1 MKKPITIQST
11 KRARKKWQVS
21 IAVFFTVAFV
31 AVLAFCGS
39 CLQAYASGETDD
51 NVVIGWIDA
60 SNLPRN
66 NIIFYIFRHIGW
78 AIICG
83 MRFLVN
89 GFQMVVFTVAK
100 NMGNLFYGGSDPSDS
115 SQWGKGVFS
124 SQTQSL
130 VIVFMA
136 LIGLAI
142 LGVGILYLVKPQK
155 VGTVAKN
162 IVIGLLV
169 AVSLPVLVGGA
180 FSLTYQLTQL
190 IPGSDEKIGNQIIMN
205 GTYDMLKLD
214 SADLLNQLQRG
225 TDDTNSTLDQ
235 WKASPDAAPVDL
247 RPSVG
252 AYGSDYELTHIDPT
266 EMVGLRGIF
275 DNGVTVEDKF
285 WNNTVIK
292 GSDGEEKLQALNDGR
307 IGNDGTSGNI
317 LSGQYY
323 RWNFNWIGIIVP
335 LFVMTFVLGL
345 CGIKLVRLLFEM
357 IVKQLLAQILAF
369 IDLHTMRR
377 LKQCLY
383 SIIST
388 CAAFFG
394 TFLMLQLYILAQR
407 AIGSWTSGL
416 NSGWAVL
423 GQVIIQVALGWAV
436 IDGPDIFE
444 KLFGMDIGIKSAV
457 GTLYGLQTVAR
468 VAKAGFNGVFGTRT
482 MDGTRVGGLFGRRGV
497 VDTTTNAASHAV
509 SGISAAAGFLRG
521 MSDGNREA
529 DHETGGNSNPAA
541 ARTRG
546 GSTNTNVPSTQGAG
560 ANSNPGGAQRRNSNT
575 PDKSPSSGKRMP
587 HAPNP
592 MAGESSTSGANDRLG
607 PVPQSG
613 FENKSGKSAFEYEQS
628 QKASDVSAAAQ
639 RAVRSNHWTEKA
651 SAIQTQAA
659 QALAARGITA
669 PPWQNPSQKGFAG
682 AAHAAAQAAINRGG
696 APMRLPSPM
705 PGAAARGLLSPLM
718 GATASRGLPSS
729 DTSATDA
736 AAPGAIPPGTSAG
749 MGAETPD
756 NGGFSMSNGVTGGD
770 ESGWAQDEYANE
782 QWQEVYD
789 QRGYGETAGE
799 YLRRRLSNYA
809 QRSDNR
815 FTRPVRTAKRAYDLG
830 RNMAIKRAIKRNRKS
845 LGR

>member
-1 MKKPITIQST
+1 M
-11 KRARKKWQVS
+11 
-21 IAVFFTVAFV
+21 VAFV
-31 AVLAFCGS
+31 AILAICGT
-39 CLQAYASGETDD
+39 CVQAYASGETDD
-51 NVVIGWIDA
+51 NVVISWIDA

-225 TDDTNSTLDQ
+225 TDDTNSTLNQ
-235 WKASPDAAPVDL
+235 WKANPDAAPVDL

-285 WNNTVIK
+285 WNNTVVK

-323 RWNFNWIGIIVP
+323 RWDFNWIGIIVP

-369 IDLHTMRR
+369 IDLHTMQR
-377 LKQCLY
+377 LKKCLY
-383 SIIST
+383 SIVSS
-388 CAAFFG
+388 CATFFG

-407 AIGSWTSGL
+407 AIGTWTNGL
-416 NSGWAVL
+416 NSGWTVL
-423 GQVIIQVALGWAV
+423 GQVIIQIALGWAV

-444 KLFGMDIGIKSAV
+444 KLFGMDIGIKSAA
-457 GTLYGLQTVAR
+457 GTLYGLQTVGRA
-468 VAKAGFNGVFGTRT
+468 AKAGFNGVFGTRT

-497 VDTTTNAASHAV
+497 VDTATNAASYAV
-509 SGISAAAGFLRG
+509 AGISGAFGFLRG
-521 MSDGNREA
+521 MADGNRTA
-529 DHETGGNSNPAA
+529 GNNTGGNSNPAA
-541 ARTRG
+541 AGAQRD
-546 GSTNTNVPSTQGAG
+546 STNTNAPSTQGAG
-560 ANSNPGGAQRRNSNT
+560 ANQNSDGARRRST
-575 PDKSPSSGKRMP
+575 YIPDKSPSSGKRMP
-587 HAPNP
+587 HAPGP
-592 MAGESSTSGANDRLG
+592 MAGENTASGANDRLG

-613 FENKSGKSAFEYEQS
+613 FENKSGKGALEYEQS

-639 RAVRSNHWTEKA
+639 RAVRSNHWAEKA
-651 SAIQTQAA
+651 AAIQTQAA

-718 GATASRGLPSS
+718 GTASRGLPSS
-729 DTSATDA
+729 GTSATGTS
-736 AAPGAIPPGTSAG
+736 APGAIPPGSIPTRSGASIG
-749 MGAETPD
+749 MDAVSPD
-756 NGGFSMSNGVTGGD
+756 SGGFPMPDSTAGGD

-830 RNMAIKRAIKRNRKS
+830 RNMAIKRAIKRNQKS